1 MANISTT
8 QNLLPNIQ
16 RIAAQRY
23 LYSRAKR
30 LSAIQALLA
39 GATPVAGAVAVAL
52 STEAQPWVA
61 LAGILVL
68 FLVTLWLDPWKDR
81 LREAAANIQE
91 DFDCAVLNL
100 PWNELLAGRRPDAA
114 EVHEAA
120 KKDRPAPEAPLKHWY
135 PTIIDSLPLH
145 QARVICQWT
154 NCQWDS
160 KLRHRYGVALQVTLY
175 LIGAFVFGLGLLTG
189 MDLQKFVLAVAVPLS
204 PTLVLGI
211 REIRRQ
217 GKAATALDR
226 LKDFGESLW
235 KGLVQGGVME
245 REATIRSRNLQ
256 DAILRHRRTNS
267 LIFDW
272 VYRGLRQDYEEEM
285 NIGAEAMVAQMND
298 RAVIK
303 TASY

>member
-23 LYSRAKR
+23 LYSCAKR
-30 LSAIQALLA
+30 LAAIQVLLA

-81 LREAAANIQE
+81 LRKAAANIQE
-91 DFDCAVLNL
+91 DFDCTVLNL

-120 KKDRPAPEAPLKHWY
+120 KKDRPAPEAPLKNWY

-145 QARVICQWT
+145 QARVICQRT

-160 KLRHRYGVALQVTLY
+160 KLRHRYRIALQVTLH

-211 REIRRQ
+211 REIQRQ
-217 GKAATALDR
+217 GKAAAALDH

-235 KGLVQGGVME
+235 KRIAQGEVLE
-245 REATIRSRNLQ
+245 REGTIHSRNLQ
-256 DAILRHRRTNS
+256 DAILRHRRTNP

-272 VYRGLRQDYEEEM
+272 VYRRLRQDYEKGM
-285 NIGAEAMVAQMND
+285 NISAEDMVAQVND
-298 RAVIK
+298 GSVPKPAR
-303 TASY
+303 